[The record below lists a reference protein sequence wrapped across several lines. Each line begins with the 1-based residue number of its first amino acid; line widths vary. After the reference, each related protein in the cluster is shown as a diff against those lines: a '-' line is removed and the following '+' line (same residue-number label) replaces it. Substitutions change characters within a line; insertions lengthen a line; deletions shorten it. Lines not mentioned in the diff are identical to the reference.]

1 MLSVKGRAIHRERTI
16 WRRLLKG
23 IVFVFVLTGAGL
35 ALYCWHLSVQI
46 EKRFSGRR
54 WSIPS
59 IVFSDTTLLYPGQ
72 VMSLPLFHEKLE
84 HLGYRKVSHRPERK
98 GELRTLGSVMEL
110 FLHDLDM
117 PLQKREGFPVQIR
130 LAGNRIV
137 SMVRLDNGEP
147 VLNLEL
153 EPEEI
158 GQFFGS
164 EREQRRL
171 VSIDQVPSHLIH
183 AVLAA
188 EDNRFY
194 RHHGVDLRGILRA
207 AYTNL
212 RHSAIRQGGSTLTQ
226 QLAKNYFLTPE
237 RTFSR
242 KLKELLMALV
252 IEAMYK
258 KDEILEIYLNEIYL
272 GQKGSVSING
282 VGETSHFFFDKP
294 VKELSL
300 TEAAVIAGLIS
311 APNHYSPYVD
321 IERCRRRRNIVL
333 GSMHKAGW
341 LSQEELKISLT
352 LPVNAAG
359 FSTYHRKAPY
369 FMDCLSEQLTTLYPP
384 QALASLGLSIYT
396 TLDTQV
402 QRAAERALTR
412 GLARL
417 EKSSPTLNRPEPEK
431 KLQGAIIVIQ
441 PRTGHIL
448 AMAGGR
454 DYGLSQFNRITQAR
468 RQPGSAFKPFV
479 YLSGLDEFTPASLLS
494 NKPISYTVNG
504 KLWGPQNFKPVPEHS
519 LRLRDALARSV
530 NRATVDLAMQV
541 GLNRVVSTA
550 KAFGFSTPLKPY
562 PSLALGAFE
571 VIPLEL
577 ARAYC
582 AFAADGV
589 LPYPLS
595 VKAVVDEKGS
605 VLEQRYMTI
614 ERVISPAR
622 AFIITSM
629 LQSVIT
635 DGTAHSLKQMGI
647 SFPVAGKTGTTNEYK
662 DAWFVGYTADIL
674 ALVWV
679 GFDDGDSIH
688 ATGST
693 AALPIWAELINSIPR
708 YISGE
713 AFHMPPGVA
722 RLTICPESGQLAV
735 PHACPEPLKEVF
747 LEENVPTEY
756 CSIHRPLH
764 PLGRIIKEVR
774 DFLN

>member
-1 MLSVKGRAIHRERTI
+1 M
-16 WRRLLKG
+16 WNRLLKG
-23 IVFVFVLTGAGL
+23 AILAFVIIGAGL
-35 ALYCWHLSVQI
+35 TLYCCHLSSRIDQ
-46 EKRFSGRR
+46 RFSGRR

-59 IVFSDTTLLYPGQ
+59 RVFSDTTLLYPGQ
-72 VMSLPLFHEKLE
+72 VMSLPLFYEKLE

-98 GELRTLGSVMEL
+98 GELLSLGSVMEL

-137 SMVRLDNGEP
+137 SMVRPDNGKP

-153 EPEEI
+153 DPEEL
-158 GQFFGS
+158 GQFFGPA
-164 EREQRRL
+164 REQRRL

-207 AYTNL
+207 VYTNL
-212 RHSAIRQGGSTLTQ
+212 CHGAIRQGGSTLTQ

-282 VGETSHFFFDKP
+282 VGEASYFFFDKP

-300 TEAAVIAGLIS
+300 TEAAVIAGLIR

-321 IERCRRRRNIVL
+321 RKLCRTRRNTVL
-333 GSMHKAGW
+333 RAMHKHGW
-341 LSQEELKISLT
+341 LSQEKLKISLSA
-352 LPVNAAG
+352 LVNAVG

-369 FMDCLSEQLTTLYPP
+369 FMDFVSEKLTTLYPF
-384 QALASLGLSIYT
+384 QALSSLGLSIHT
-396 TLDTQV
+396 TIDTQV
-402 QRAAERALTR
+402 QRAAERALDR

-417 EKSSPTLNRPEPEK
+417 EKSNPALNRPEPEK

-441 PRTGHIL
+441 PRTGNIL

-454 DYGLSQFNRITQAR
+454 DYSLSQFNRITQAR

-504 KLWGPQNFKPVPEHS
+504 KLWEPRNFKPVPEHRLS
-519 LRLRDALARSV
+519 LRDALSRSINV
-530 NRATVDLAMQV
+530 ATVDLAMQV
-541 GLNRVVSTA
+541 GLDRVVSTA
-550 KAFGFSTPLKPY
+550 KVFGFSTPLRPY

-577 ARAYC
+577 AR
-582 AFAADGV
+582 GPTV
-589 LPYPLS
+589 PLPLM
-595 VKAVVDEKGS
+595 V
-605 VLEQRYMTI
+605 
-614 ERVISPAR
+614 
-622 AFIITSM
+622 FC
-629 LQSVIT
+629 
-635 DGTAHSLKQMGI
+635 H
-647 SFPVAGKTGTTNEYK
+647 
-662 DAWFVGYTADIL
+662 
-674 ALVWV
+674 
-679 GFDDGDSIH
+679 
-688 ATGST
+688 
-693 AALPIWAELINSIPR
+693 IPCR
-708 YISGE
+708 
-713 AFHMPPGVA
+713 
-722 RLTICPESGQLAV
+722 
-735 PHACPEPLKEVF
+735 
-747 LEENVPTEY
+747 
-756 CSIHRPLH
+756 
-764 PLGRIIKEVR
+764 
-774 DFLN
+774 

>member
-1 MLSVKGRAIHRERTI
+1 MKRRTIYLERTI

-35 ALYCWHLSVQI
+35 ALYSWHLSVQI

-59 IVFSDTTLLYPGQ
+59 RVFSDTTLLYPGQ

-98 GELRTLGSVMEL
+98 GELRTLGAVMEL

-117 PLQKREGFPVQIR
+117 SLQKRGGFPVQIR

-147 VLNLEL
+147 IPNLEL
-153 EPEEI
+153 ESEEL
-158 GQFFGS
+158 GQFFGPA
-164 EREQRRL
+164 REQRRL
-171 VSIDQVPSHLIH
+171 VSIDQVPLHLIH
-183 AVLAA
+183 AILAA

-194 RHHGVDLRGILRA
+194 RHNGVDLRGILRA

-282 VGETSHFFFDKP
+282 VGEASYFFFNKP
-294 VKELSL
+294 VKELSI
-300 TEAAVIAGLIS
+300 TEAAVIVGLIR

-321 IERCRRRRNIVL
+321 RKRCRTRRNTVL
-333 GSMHKAGW
+333 RAMHKHGW
-341 LSQEELKISLT
+341 LSQEKLKISLSAT
-352 LPVNAAG
+352 VNAAG
-359 FSTYHRKAPY
+359 FSTYHRKGPY
-369 FMDCLSEQLTTLYPP
+369 FLDCLTEQLTTLYPP

-402 QRAAERALTR
+402 QRAAERALAG

-417 EKSSPTLNRPEPEK
+417 EESNPSLNRPKPEK
-431 KLQGAIIVIQ
+431 RLQGAIIVIQ
-441 PRTGHIL
+441 PRTGCIL

-479 YLSGLDEFTPASLLS
+479 YLSGLDEFTPAALLS

-504 KLWGPQNFKPVPEHS
+504 KLWEPQNFKTVPELCLS
-519 LRLRDALARSV
+519 MRDALARSV

-541 GLNRVVSTA
+541 GLNRIVSTA
-550 KAFGFSTPLKPY
+550 QALGFSTPLKPY

-595 VKAVVDEKGS
+595 VKAVMDEKGR

-622 AFIITSM
+622 AFIMTSM

-635 DGTAHSLKQMGI
+635 RGTAHSLKQMGI

-662 DAWFVGYTADIL
+662 DAWFVGYTPDIL

-688 ATGST
+688 APGSS
-693 AALPIWAELINSIPR
+693 AALPIWADLINSIPQ

-713 AFHMPPGVA
+713 TFHMPPGVVE
-722 RLTICPESGQLAV
+722 RSICPESGLLAV
-735 PHACPEPLKEVF
+735 PHACPKPLEEVF

-756 CSIHRPLH
+756 CSIHRLLH
-764 PLGRIIKEVR
+764 PFERIINEVR
-774 DFLN
+774 DLLH

>member
-1 MLSVKGRAIHRERTI
+1 MTIGR
-16 WRRLLKG
+16 WLFKG
-23 IVFVFVLTGAGL
+23 IVFALVLTGAGL
-35 ALYCWHLSVQI
+35 VLYSWHLSTQI

-59 IVFSDTTLLYPGQ
+59 RVFSDTTLLYPGQ

-110 FLHDLDM
+110 FFHDLDM
-117 PLQKREGFPVQIR
+117 PLQKRAGFPVQIR

-137 SMVRLDNGEP
+137 SMVRPDNGEP

-153 EPEEI
+153 EPEEL
-158 GQFFGS
+158 GQFFGPA
-164 EREQRRL
+164 REQRRL
-171 VSIDQVPSHLIH
+171 VSIDQVPLHLIH
-183 AVLAA
+183 AILAA
-188 EDNRFY
+188 EDHRFY
-194 RHHGVDLRGILRA
+194 RHHGVDLKGMLRA

-212 RHSAIRQGGSTLTQ
+212 RHRVVLQGGSTLTQ

-242 KLKELLMALV
+242 KLKELLIALV
-252 IEAMYK
+252 IETMYK

-282 VGETSHFFFDKP
+282 VGEASYFYFDKA
-294 VKELSL
+294 VSELSL
-300 TEAAVIAGLIS
+300 ADAATIAGLIR
-311 APNHYSPYVD
+311 APNYYSPYVNKK
-321 IERCRRRRNIVL
+321 RCWTRRNTVL
-333 GSMHKAGW
+333 LAIHKHGW
-341 LSQEELKISLT
+341 LSQKTLKIALT
-352 LPVNAAG
+352 APVNAAG
-359 FSTYHRKAPY
+359 FSPYHRKASY
-369 FMDCLSEQLTTLYPP
+369 FMDWLPEQLTTLYPP

-402 QRAAERALTR
+402 QRAAERALER

-417 EKSSPTLNRPEPEK
+417 EKSSPALNRPEPEK
-431 KLQGAIIVIQ
+431 KLQGAIVVIQ
-441 PRTGHIL
+441 PQTGYIL

-454 DYGLSQFNRITQAR
+454 DYGLSQLNRITQAR

-479 YLSGLDEFTPASLLS
+479 YLSGLDKFTPAALLS

-504 KLWGPQNFKPVPEHS
+504 KLWEPQNFETVPELCLS
-519 LRLRDALARSV
+519 MRDALARSV

-541 GLNRVVSTA
+541 GLNRIVSTA
-550 KAFGFSTPLKPY
+550 KALGFSTSLKPY

-595 VKAVVDEKGS
+595 VKAVMDEKGR
-605 VLEQRYMTI
+605 VLEQRHMTI

-622 AFIITSM
+622 AFIMTSM

-635 DGTAHSLKQMGI
+635 RGTAHSLKQMGI

-662 DAWFVGYTADIL
+662 DAWFVGYTPDIL

-688 ATGST
+688 APGSA
-693 AALPIWAELINSIPR
+693 AALPIWAELINSIPQ

-713 AFHMPPGVA
+713 TFHIPPGVV
-722 RLTICPESGQLAV
+722 RLNICPESGLLAV
-735 PHACPEPLKEVF
+735 PHACPKPLEEVF
-747 LEENVPTEY
+747 LEENVPKEY
-756 CSIHRPLH
+756 CSIHRLLH
-764 PLGRIIKEVR
+764 PFERIINEVR
-774 DFLN
+774 DFLR